1 MQTDYLTLTLLVSA
15 WIGLPLQALLNDNG
29 LAVNSYDGEDG
40 NIGLVL
46 YALFGGPFI
55 AFCSF
60 FARWYYNINGNGHKV
75 ALLALDQ
82 TTRKSKPID
91 AESLERLK
99 RRSAFGEENLW
110 FITLAFFGF
119 FFQIIIWFMLLNS
132 STFGFDTVVVGS

>member
-1 MQTDYLTLTLLVSA
+1 M
-15 WIGLPLQALLNDNG
+15 QALLNDNG

-60 FARWYYNINGNGHKV
+60 FARWYYNKFGNGAKV

-99 RRSAFGEENLW
+99 RRSTMPAAGGGTELW
-110 FITLAFFGF
+110 FILLAFFGF
-119 FFQIIIWFMLLNS
+119 FFQIGIWAMHLNS
-132 STFGFDTVVVGS
+132 STFGFGTVVVGS